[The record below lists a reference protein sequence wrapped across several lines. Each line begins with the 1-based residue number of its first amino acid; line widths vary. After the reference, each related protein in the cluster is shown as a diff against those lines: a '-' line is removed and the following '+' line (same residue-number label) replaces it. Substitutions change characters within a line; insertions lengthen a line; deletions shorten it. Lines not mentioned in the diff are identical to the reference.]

1 MTAPTSSAS
10 FAVIGSSSS
19 ATTNA
24 LISGFKWGSSTVGSS
39 ASLSYSFPWASGGS
53 ATFAGLNG
61 QSYSDLNE
69 QNTGTALNTTQQAAF
84 RSALQAWA
92 NVANLSFS
100 EVSDTRSNV
109 GDIRVAW
116 TSAAYG
122 ISTGEQAWGWAG
134 YPGAWPSAGDVWI
147 SARGSDTASQSWAA
161 GSYNFEA
168 LMHELGH
175 ALGLK
180 HPFEDSPTLAKSLD
194 TRQYTLMSYTNP
206 SNNVYPSAGYVDGKY
221 TWLSYYVNPETPM
234 VLDIAAMQYLYGA
247 NTQYNSGDTT
257 YTFDPSKPFF
267 KTIWDGGGT
276 DTISLSNYTL
286 SNTIDL
292 TPGSYSTL
300 RIAPP
305 SNTGGATTTY
315 DGSNALGIAYGAII
329 ENAIGGSGDDTLI
342 GNSANN
348 QLTGGKGNDTA
359 VFHGNFA
366 DYTISYQAGVFTVTD
381 KTSNRDGADTLSSI
395 ETLKFADQ
403 SKSASQLMAASSD
416 SIAPT
421 LSQGSPANQASSAA
435 PASDIV
441 LTFSET
447 IARGS
452 GLITLKNAAG
462 ATVASFDAASSPQL
476 SLSGSRLVIDPSAEL
491 DYGTQY
497 TLSLAAGSVLDTA
510 GNAYAGLSDY
520 RFTTQSRPN
529 QGQSQTGAASA
540 DTLTGTAAAD
550 SLQGLAGNDTLSG
563 LGGSDTLDG
572 GDGRDTVLYQAASSG
587 YQITRGQ
594 HTTVS
599 YNGGADVLSNVE
611 RIQFSDKTLALD
623 ISGNAGQAY
632 RVYQAAFDRTPDNG
646 GLKYWLSVLDGGAGL
661 DTVASGFLGSQEF
674 KTLYGSAPSHA
685 DYVSR
690 LYSNVLHRTPDQD
703 GYDYWVN
710 LLNNGQIS
718 NVVALVQFSE
728 SAENQLMVLGAIQ
741 DGISLYL

>member
-1 MTAPTSSAS
+1 M
-10 FAVIGSSSS
+10 
-19 ATTNA
+19 
-24 LISGFKWGSSTVGSS
+24 
-39 ASLSYSFPWASGGS
+39 
-53 ATFAGLNG
+53 
-61 QSYSDLNE
+61 
-69 QNTGTALNTTQQAAF
+69 
-84 RSALQAWA
+84 
-92 NVANLSFS
+92 
-100 EVSDTRSNV
+100 
-109 GDIRVAW
+109 
-116 TSAAYG
+116 
-122 ISTGEQAWGWAG
+122 
-134 YPGAWPSAGDVWI
+134 
-147 SARGSDTASQSWAA
+147 
-161 GSYNFEA
+161 
-168 LMHELGH
+168 
-175 ALGLK
+175 
-180 HPFEDSPTLAKSLD
+180 
-194 TRQYTLMSYTNP
+194 
-206 SNNVYPSAGYVDGKY
+206 
-221 TWLSYYVNPETPM
+221 
-234 VLDIAAMQYLYGA
+234 
-247 NTQYNSGDTT
+247 
-257 YTFDPSKPFF
+257 
-267 KTIWDGGGT
+267 
-276 DTISLSNYTL
+276 
-286 SNTIDL
+286 
-292 TPGSYSTL
+292 
-300 RIAPP
+300 
-305 SNTGGATTTY
+305 
-315 DGSNALGIAYGAII
+315 
-329 ENAIGGSGDDTLI
+329 
-342 GNSANN
+342 
-348 QLTGGKGNDTA
+348 
-359 VFHGNFA
+359 
-366 DYTISYQAGVFTVTD
+366 FTVTD

-435 PASDIV
+435 PAGDIV

-462 ATVASFDAASSPQL
+462 ATVASFDAASSTQL

-491 DYGTQY
+491 DYGAQY

-710 LLNNGQIS
+710 LLNSGQIS